1 MSKKNNELMQARIQ
15 RVVDAINLKEPD
27 RVPVIPQM
35 NPHFVSNQAGL
46 TQKQVW
52 YNGGKNLRATIKVL
66 RQYDWDL
73 YPGVSQCGFGHF
85 YDVLEIQNFKWPGA
99 KDPNSR
105 LPDNRPFQ
113 AVEGEWMKA
122 DEYEECLEDPTG
134 FFLRKIVA
142 KQNLGLAA
150 FEKFPGVDKFAFMGS
165 GMDLAAAF
173 LIDKDFLKMVRKI
186 NWYKLKLL
194 PLLITQ
200 KPYKRKMESL
210 GFPLGG
216 MGGGVY
222 MASFDRISDSVRGM
236 RGTMLDMRRNPEEL
250 KKLCN
255 VLAKAT
261 LRSMDSAKSLYESDD
276 SEGVPKI
283 CFIPLHR
290 GANSFMNN
298 KQFEEFYWPSL
309 TYMMEGMIARSI
321 IPCPFF
327 EGGYSERLEFL
338 ADFAKKHKGKMIY
351 WFHDIDMKQVKDMM
365 GDSICIRGNIPA
377 SLLIMG
383 TPQQVEDY
391 VKQNIEDCAEGGG
404 YLIDGAIAGIPD
416 EAKHENVLAI
426 ERAVKKYGIYRK

>member
-1 MSKKNNELMQARIQ
+1 MSKKNKQLMKERIQ
-15 RVVDAINLKEPD
+15 RVNDAINLKEPD
-27 RVPVIPQM
+27 RVPFIPQM
-35 NPHFVSNQAGL
+35 NPHFMSNQAGIN
-46 TQKQVW
+46 QKTAW
-52 YNGGKNLRATIKVL
+52 YNGRKNLLATIKVSK
-66 RQYDWDL
+66 RYDWDL
-73 YPGVSQCGFGHF
+73 YPGTTQAGFGHF
-85 YDVLEIQNFKWPGA
+85 YDALRIQNFKWPGA
-99 KDPNSR
+99 KDPESR

-122 DEYEECLEDPTG
+122 EEYEECLEDPTG

-142 KQNLGLAA
+142 KQNLALSA
-150 FEKFPGVDKFAFMGS
+150 FSKFPGLDKFAFMGS
-165 GMDLAAAF
+165 GMDMGLY
-173 LIDKDFLKMVRKI
+173 LIDNDFLKMVRRI

-194 PLLITQ
+194 PLLMTQ
-200 KPYKRKMESL
+200 GPYKKKMESL

-236 RGTMLDMRRNPEEL
+236 TGTMLDMFRHPEEL
-250 KKLCN
+250 KKLCD
-255 VLAKAT
+255 VLARVT
-261 LRSMDSAKSLYESDD
+261 LRSIDSAKSIYESDD

-309 TYMMEGMIARSI
+309 TYMIEGMIERGI
-321 IPCPFF
+321 VPCPFF
-327 EGGYSERLEFL
+327 EGGYSARLEYL

-351 WFHDIDMKQVKDMM
+351 WFHDIDLKQVKDMM
-365 GDSICIRGNIPA
+365 GDYVAIRGNIPA
-377 SLLIMG
+377 SLLITG
-383 TPQQVEDY
+383 NPQQVEEHI
-391 VKQNIEDCAEGGG
+391 KKSIEDCGEGGG

-426 ERAVKKYGIYRK
+426 EKAIKKYGIYRK

>member
-1 MSKKNNELMQARIQ
+1 MQERIQ

-27 RVPVIPQM
+27 RVPFIPQM
-35 NPHFVSNQAGL
+35 NPHFISNQAGIS
-46 TQKQVW
+46 QKTAW
-52 YNGGKNLRATIKVL
+52 YNGRKNLLATIKICK
-66 RQYDWDL
+66 RYDWDL

-85 YDVLEIQNFKWPGA
+85 YDALGIQNFKWPGA
-99 KDPNSR
+99 EDPHSR

-142 KQNLGLAA
+142 KQNTHLSA
-150 FEKFPGVDKFAFMGS
+150 FSKFPGLDKFAFMGS
-165 GMDLAAAF
+165 GMDLGAGF
-173 LIDKDFLKMVRKI
+173 LIDSDFLKMVRRI
-186 NWYKLKLL
+186 NRYKLKLL

-200 KPYKRKMESL
+200 KPYKKRMESL

-236 RGTMLDMRRNPEEL
+236 TGTMLDMFRNPEEL
-250 KKLCN
+250 KKLCDI
-255 VLAKAT
+255 LAKQT
-261 LRSMDSAKSLYESDD
+261 LRSIDSSKSIYESDD

-309 TYMMEGMIARSI
+309 TFMMEGMMERGI
-321 IPCPFF
+321 IPCPLF
-327 EGGYSERLEFL
+327 EGGYSERLEYL
-338 ADFAKKHKGKMIY
+338 ADFSKKHKGKMIY
-351 WFHDIDMKQVKDMM
+351 WFHQIDMKQVKDMM
-365 GDSICIRGNIPA
+365 GDYVAIRGNIPG
-377 SLLIMG
+377 SLLITG

-391 VKQNIEDCAEGGG
+391 IKQLIDDCGEGGG
-404 YLIDGAIAGIPD
+404 LLIDGAIAGIPD
-416 EAKHENVLAI
+416 ESKHENVLAV
-426 ERAVKKYGIYRK
+426 ERAIKKYGVYRK